1 MAKQSWKQ
9 QMYEQIANS
18 QVQQV
23 IAQQRADQLQND
35 FANWQKQQNDIAQL
49 QASFAEWKNSQP
61 TPEPIQPVQTAP
73 VQTVKRVKEE
83 AKTIPSLEDYFRPK
97 TLSGRDINKETA
109 NRQQREDYQRQQQ
122 LEQMEAEGNRPTY
135 GNGLNTGINQ
145 LDLSAIQ
152 NEMNK
157 AASQQKEQQ
166 NEDLERQI
174 LNADRYVVDNAPQLT
189 DEQKALEE
197 QIANFDEYQVNK
209 SDPEKGK
216 KKLAAFGWGVSK
228 IPFLASEL
236 IANGL
241 VDAGESLGQAGAEIG
256 RAHV

>member
-23 IAQQRADQLQND
+23 MQQQREQDFQLAQNLIAQYQPNND
-35 FANWQKQQNDIAQL
+35 DLALAQSL
-49 QASFAEWKNSQP
+49 ISQY
-61 TPEPIQPVQTAP
+61 QPQQTAP
-73 VQTVKRVKEE
+73 VQTVKKAAPKQES
-83 AKTIPSLEDYFRPK
+83 IPSLADFFRP
-97 TLSGRDINKETA
+97 TTASGRDLNKEAA

-135 GNGLNTGINQ
+135 GNGLNTGIKQ

-189 DEQKALEE
+189 DEQKAMENLLD
-197 QIANFDEYQVNK
+197 IGYYRLGFY
-209 SDPEKGK
+209 
-216 KKLAAFGWGVSK
+216 FF
-228 IPFLASEL
+228 PFEILSLLSQFLHQFYFL
-236 IANGL
+236 IVL
-241 VDAGESLGQAGAEIG
+241 
-256 RAHV
+256 